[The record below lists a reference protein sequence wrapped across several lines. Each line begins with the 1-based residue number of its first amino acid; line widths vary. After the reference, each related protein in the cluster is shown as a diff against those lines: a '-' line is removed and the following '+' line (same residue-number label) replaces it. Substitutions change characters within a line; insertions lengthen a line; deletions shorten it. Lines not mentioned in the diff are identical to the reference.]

1 MSFTSKMLKKS
12 SLVITLCLLLVAC
25 GSPEPLIEG
34 EEPSFRRITEQ
45 QYRNIIADVFGHHII
60 VAGTFDPILRSDELV
75 AVGAGS
81 TTISRSSFEKYEK
94 LAQSIA
100 DQVVSEQNRSV
111 MISCEPQSPDA
122 PDPACVETFLKST
135 GRILYRRPLRDEE
148 IAQAV
153 QIAGDATEKL
163 GSFYDGLAISL
174 SSFLIS
180 PNFLFVIEDVNP
192 ASGNGGQTELTAY
205 AKAAKLS
212 FFLWNTTPDHE
223 LLDAAESG
231 ALDTRKG
238 LKVQVDRLMQSPR
251 LRDGVRAFFSDMLHA
266 DDFEHLEKDKLIYP
280 AFDQEIVDDA
290 EEQLLRTIVHHLLDE
305 DGDYRELFSTRKT
318 FMSAALGRIY
328 RVPVADQDLWSDYEF
343 PETDVRRGIQNLA
356 GFIAQHS
363 HPASTSPTLRGKG
376 VRELLLC
383 QKVPDPPADIDF
395 SIFNEASSQPMT
407 ARQRL
412 AIHNAVPSCAGC
424 HRLTDDIGLSMEN
437 LDGAGQF
444 RANDSGMTIN
454 TSGTLDGVAFEGP
467 ADFAVVLSQNPA
479 IPTCLVERTVSYAF
493 GRSPGREYRPWLD
506 YINESFAD
514 GGYRI
519 RDLLLTIAMSE
530 NFYSVATPRTTADI
544 ASPEDSN
551 TRT

>member
-1 MSFTSKMLKKS
+1 MLFTSKFLKKLAAVATS
-12 SLVITLCLLLVAC
+12 CLLLAAC
-25 GSPEPLIEG
+25 GSPEPLIDG

-75 AVGAGS
+75 AVGAGN

-100 DQVVSEQNRSV
+100 DQVVSEENRSAF
-111 MISCEPQSPDA
+111 ISCEPSSPTA
-122 PDPACVETFLKST
+122 PDDACAEAFLKSA
-135 GRILYRRPLRDEE
+135 GKMLYRRPLSDDETAQSVR
-148 IAQAV
+148 IAA
-153 QIAGDATEKL
+153 DATKKL

-180 PNFLFVIEDVNP
+180 PNFLFVVEDITP
-192 ASGNGGQTELTAY
+192 ASGNDAEGELTAY

-223 LLDAAESG
+223 LLNAAESG
-231 ALDTRKG
+231 VLDTRKG
-238 LKVQVDRLMQSPR
+238 LKTQVDRLMQSPR
-251 LRDGVRAFFSDMLHA
+251 LRDGVRAFFTDMLHV

-290 EEQLLRTIVHHLLDE
+290 EEQLLRTVVDHLLDQ
-305 DGDYRELFSTRKT
+305 DGDYRDLFSTRKT
-318 FMSAALGRIY
+318 FMSGALGRIY
-328 RVPVADQDLWSDYEF
+328 RVPVAEQDLWSDYEF

-356 GFIAQHS
+356 GFIAMHS
-363 HPASTSPTLRGKG
+363 HPASTSPTLRGKA

-395 SIFNEASSQPMT
+395 SIFNEASSKPMT

-412 AIHNAVPSCAGC
+412 GIHNSVPSCAGC

-444 RANDSGMTIN
+444 RADEDGMVID
-454 TSGTLDGVAFEGP
+454 TSGALDGVAFEGP
-467 ADFAVVLSQNPA
+467 ADFAVALSRNPA
-479 IPTCLVERTVSYAF
+479 IPTCLVERAVSYAF
-493 GRSPGREYRPWLD
+493 GRSPSRDYRPWLE
-506 YINESFAD
+506 YMNENFVD

-519 RDLLLTIAMSE
+519 RDLFAAISMSE
-530 NFYSVATPRTTADI
+530 NFYSVVMPRTTAD
-544 ASPEDSN
+544 ATSPEDSN
-551 TRT
+551 NRT